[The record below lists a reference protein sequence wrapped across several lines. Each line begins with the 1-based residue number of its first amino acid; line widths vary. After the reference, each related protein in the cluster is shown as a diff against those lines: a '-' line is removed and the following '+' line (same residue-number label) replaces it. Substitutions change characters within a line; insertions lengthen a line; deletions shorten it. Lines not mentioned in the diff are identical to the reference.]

1 MFVFRQAERQAGNN
15 GGSMSQTLKERLT
28 DFLVKNVV
36 TREQLDTAL
45 EIQRKKGGSL
55 GDILLEQEFVTE
67 RKLMAGLSEYLGLPP
82 IDLAKIKVP
91 AEIIDLIP
99 RNLAVFYQII
109 PISRVGNVLTVAM
122 ADPLNVLATDDLKV
136 VTGLQIQPVIS
147 NSKDIQQAIDN
158 YYASTT
164 EIQDIIKEVP
174 ISEVEIEREEEE
186 INISELI
193 EQTDKAPVIRIVNLI
208 LYQGIK
214 NKASDIHIE
223 PYERQLRL
231 RYRID
236 GVLFESSPPPKHMH
250 AAIVS
255 RIKILSKLDI
265 AERRMPQDGRF
276 RIRMEE
282 KDVDFRVSIMPT
294 SFGEKVVLRILDK
307 SSLSMDLEKIGL
319 TGHSLQIFQKT
330 IQAPYGM
337 ILITGPTGSGKTTT
351 LYSALDSINKPGV
364 NIITIEDPVE
374 YQFAGM
380 NQVAVRP
387 EVGLTFANGLRSILR
402 QDPDV
407 VMVGEIRDKETAKIA
422 IQAALT
428 GHLVFSTLHTNDA
441 SGAVSRLQDMGIEP
455 FLISSSLLMV
465 VAQRLVRKICPFC
478 KRQIEVPEA
487 ALARI
492 GYTPDKDKPAVFYK
506 GAGCK
511 RCKDVGYKGR
521 LGLFEVLEI
530 NKDIQN
536 LIIEKTTAERIKTQ
550 AVKNGMHTLR
560 DAGLEKARE
569 GKTTIEEIIRV
580 TAQE

>member
-55 GDILLEQEFVTE
+55 SDILLEQEFVTE

-174 ISEVEIEREEEE
+174 ISEVEIEREEE

-193 EQTDKAPVIRIVNLI
+193 EQTDKAPVIRIVNLV

-319 TGHSLQIFQKT
+319 TGHSLQIFQKI

-380 NQVAVRP
+380 NQVSVRP

-465 VAQRLVRKICPFC
+465 VAQRLVRKICPVC

>member
-1 MFVFRQAERQAGNN
+1 
-15 GGSMSQTLKERLT
+15 MSQTLEERLT
-28 DFLVKNVV
+28 DFLVRNVV

-45 EIQRKKGGSL
+45 AIQRKQGGSL
-55 GDILLEQEFVTE
+55 SNILIEQEFATE

-82 IDLAKIKVP
+82 IDLAKIKVS

-99 RNLAVFYQII
+99 RSLSVFYQII
-109 PISRVGNVLTVAM
+109 PISRVGDVLTVAM

-147 NSKDIQQAIDN
+147 NYKDIQQAIET
-158 YYASTT
+158 YYAPTT
-164 EIQDIIKEVP
+164 DIQDIIKEVP
-174 ISEVEIEREEEE
+174 ISEIEIEREEEE

-214 NKASDIHIE
+214 SKASDIHIE

-250 AAIVS
+250 AALVS

-265 AERRMPQDGRF
+265 AERRMSQDGRF
-276 RIRMEE
+276 RIRMEG
-282 KDVDFRVSIMPT
+282 KDVDFRVSVMPT

-319 TGHSLQIFQKT
+319 TGALLQSFEKSIK
-330 IQAPYGM
+330 APYGM

-374 YQFAGM
+374 YRVEGM

-402 QDPDV
+402 QDPDII
-407 VMVGEIRDKETAKIA
+407 MVGEIRDRETAEIA

-441 SGAVSRLQDMGIEP
+441 SGAIARLQDMGVEP

-465 VAQRLVRKICPFC
+465 VAQRLVRKICPSC
-478 KRQIEVPEA
+478 KSPIEIPVA
-487 ALARI
+487 ALNRI
-492 GYTPDKDKPAVFYK
+492 GYTPGKEKIPVFYK
-506 GAGCK
+506 GTGCK

-521 LGLFEVLEI
+521 LGLFEVLEVDK
-530 NKDIQN
+530 NIQK
-536 LIIEKTTAERIKTQ
+536 LIIAKTTAEQIKSQ
-550 AVKNGMHTLR
+550 AIKNGMYTLR
-560 DAGLEKARE
+560 DAGLEKARD
-569 GKTTIEEIIRV
+569 GITTIEEVIRV
-580 TAQE
+580 TAQN